1 MAKARAK
8 SKGKAKGKPKMKAKR
23 KAAKAK
29 AKPKAKGKAKSK
41 PKMKAKPKA
50 AKAKP
55 APKPA
60 AKPKPKAKRAAN
72 PAFMKPV
79 QPDADLAAIVGPS
92 AMPRT
97 EVTKRIWAY
106 IKANKLQDGRN
117 INPDDKLA
125 KLFGGRKTITMFEM
139 TKHISKHVS

>member
-1 MAKARAK
+1 LAKARAK

-50 AKAKP
+50 AKPKP

-139 TKHISKHVS
+139 TNHISKHVS